1 MHPVP
6 LKVDPVSIKHLQ
18 VAGLL
23 VSIIGMEELQQ
34 DCKRPTTVLFLL
46 HGRIGSSADMDPIG
60 HRLIRE
66 SLKHPDRSR
75 DLLIINLDLPNHG
88 SRCVNPRRNNTLA
101 TGNQSHSED
110 MWLQIRQATR
120 DVSFLI
126 DTLPLIPDWPSGR
139 VDLTWGTYG
148 FSMGAHIGFICASLE
163 PRISLFVSIHGTPN
177 LAILGEIRAKEYKAY
192 FSEQLFQDMVK
203 HGALGNMDRLRQ
215 VDILSLHAD
224 NDTLVPWSISESVLH
239 DLSTSGRTSYKVY
252 SGIGHVPTEEVLSDS
267 FDWVMKRLK

>member
-1 MHPVP
+1 MQPVP
-6 LKVDPVSIKHLQ
+6 LNVPPVSVKSLQ

-23 VSIIGMEELQQ
+23 VSILGIEELPR
-34 DCKRPTTVLFLL
+34 DSRRPTTVLFLL

-66 SLKHPDRSR
+66 SLKNPDRSR
-75 DLLIINLDLPNHG
+75 DLLIVNLDLPNHG

-101 TGNQSHSED
+101 TGNKSHSED

-177 LAILGEIRAKEYKAY
+177 LAILGEIRAKDHGVS

-203 HGALGNMDRLRQ
+203 HGALGNMERLRQ

-224 NDTLVPWSISESVLH
+224 NDNLVPWSISQSVLH
-239 DLSTSGRTSYKVY
+239 DLNNTGRTSYKVY
-252 SGIGHVPTEEVLSDS
+252 KGIGHCPTEEVLSDS
-267 FDWVMKRLK
+267 FAWVMKRLE